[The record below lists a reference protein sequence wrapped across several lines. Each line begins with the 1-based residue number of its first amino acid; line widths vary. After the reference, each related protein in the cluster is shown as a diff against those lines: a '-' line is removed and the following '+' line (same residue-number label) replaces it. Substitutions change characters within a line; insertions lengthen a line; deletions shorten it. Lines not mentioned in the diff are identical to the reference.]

1 LPDVRH
7 ESGGAGHRG
16 EVTELIV
23 RELRLRPY
31 SAAPQPRPRPQPAAD
46 QLADIERRAPGK
58 REAIRLA
65 PDTLRDL

>member
-1 LPDVRH
+1 
-7 ESGGAGHRG
+7 
-16 EVTELIV
+16 VTELIV